1 MRIRSNLD
9 VLIRTHAVPV
19 EVNTPDIG
27 DDFVKGW
34 LFLEFP
40 DA

>member
-1 MRIRSNLD
+1 MRF
-9 VLIRTHAVPV
+9 PV